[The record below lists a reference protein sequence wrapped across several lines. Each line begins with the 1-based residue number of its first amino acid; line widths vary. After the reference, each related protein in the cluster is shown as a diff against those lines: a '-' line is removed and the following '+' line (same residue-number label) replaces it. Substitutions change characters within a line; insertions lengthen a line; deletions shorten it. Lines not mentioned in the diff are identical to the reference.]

1 MINAGIDI
9 VEIARAKALYKAYRH
24 KLKRFL
30 THSEYDYLESKPDKA
45 LTLAKMFAIKEAVFK
60 ALHAPWFGLEGWR
73 KILLNVK
80 DEQFKVLFLGDLK
93 KFNDPKYRIWIN
105 VAACKQFV
113 LANVLIEFLQI
124 KERSLRIKI

>member
-9 VEIARAKALYKAYRH
+9 VEIARAKTLYKAYRH

-45 LTLAKMFAIKEAVFK
+45 ITLAKMFAVKEAVFK
-60 ALHAPWFGLEGWR
+60 ALHMPWFGLKGWR

-80 DEQFKVLFLGDLK
+80 DEQFAVLFQGDLEE
-93 KFNDPKYRIWIN
+93 FNDSQYRIWIN
-105 VAACKQFV
+105 LASCKDFV
-113 LANVLIEFLQI
+113 LANVLIENFS
-124 KERSLRIKI
+124 ERK